1 MIQIIDGRGTGKTS
15 RLMLMAK
22 ELNLPIACLNPE
34 ALKQKAYVYG
44 ITGLT
49 FISFSELGSKER
61 HIDKVLVDEIDQLA
75 QFFIR
80 GKIAGYTLS
89 EE

>member
-1 MIQIIDGRGTGKTS
+1 MIQIIDSRSSGKSS

-34 ALKQKAYVYG
+34 ALRQKAYSYG
-44 ITGLT
+44 ITGVD
-49 FISFSELGSKER
+49 FISFADLGRKDV
-61 HIDKVLVDEIDQLA
+61 HFDKVLVDEIDQLA

-89 EE
+89 KE